1 MDVLKRELAPIS
13 LRAWEEIDKRAKDV
27 LKNYLSGRKFVHV
40 NGPMGLDFTSVTDG
54 RIEVHADEFLNYGIY
69 SVKPL
74 IEPRVSFK
82 LGRWEL
88 DNIERGAKDINL
100 DALDEAVKKM
110 AFFEEKVIFQGLSDA
125 EIVGIEEASQ
135 NKLGKLG
142 DTESDILSNVTKGVM
157 ILERAIAEKPY
168 VFVVSEEIWCTLNS
182 LGKEVALIE
191 RIKSIIGGDVIVS
204 RSTEGAFILPYD
216 NENLELT
223 IGEDFSIGYQ
233 EHGDNYVKLFITET
247 LRFRVLDESVIVSYS

>member
-13 LRAWEEIDKRAKDV
+13 VKAWEEIDRRAKEV
-27 LKNYLSGRKFVHV
+27 LKNYLSARRIVKV
-40 NGPMGLDFTSVTDG
+40 NGPKGLDFTSVTEG
-54 RIEVHADEFLNYGIY
+54 RIEVHSDELLNYGIY
-69 SVKPL
+69 SVRPL

-100 DALDEAVKKM
+100 DALDEAVKSM
-110 AFFEEKVIFQGLSDA
+110 AQFEEKVVFD
-125 EIVGIEEASQ
+125 GIEDACIKGILETSP
-135 NKLGKLG
+135 NKLGNLG
-142 DTESDILSNVTKGVM
+142 ETESEILANVTKGVM

-168 VFVVSEEIWCTLNS
+168 VLVVSEELWCKLNA
-182 LGKEVALIE
+182 LGREVALVE
-191 RIKSIIGGDVIVS
+191 RIRNIIGGDIVVS
-204 RSTEGAFILPYD
+204 RSISGAALLPFD

-233 EHGDNYVKLFITET
+233 EHGENYVKLFVTET
-247 LRFRVLDESVIVSYS
+247 LTFRILDDTIIVTYS

>member
-13 LRAWEEIDKRAKDV
+13 VNAWNEIDKRAKEV
-27 LKNYLSGRKFVHV
+27 LKNYLSARKFVKV
-40 NGPMGLDFTSVTDG
+40 NGPMGLDFTSVTEG
-54 RIEVHADEFLNYGIY
+54 RIEVHSDELLKYGVY

-88 DNIERGAKDINL
+88 DNIERGAKDINF
-100 DALDEAVKKM
+100 DALDEAVKKI
-110 AFFEEKVIFQGLSDA
+110 AQFEEKVIFSGLEDA
-125 EIVGIEEASQ
+125 FIKGIIETSP
-135 NKLGKLG
+135 NKLGNLG
-142 DTESDILSNVTKGVM
+142 DTESEILANVTKGVM

-168 VFVVSEEIWCTLNS
+168 VFVVSEDVWCKLNA
-182 LGKEVALIE
+182 LGKEVALVE
-191 RIKSIIGGDVIVS
+191 RIKNIIGGKIIVS
-204 RSTEGAFILPYD
+204 RSIEGAILLPFN

-233 EHGDNYVKLFITET
+233 EHSENSVKLFVTET
-247 LRFRVLDESVIVSYS
+247 LTFRILDDTIIVTYL

>member
-13 LRAWEEIDKRAKDV
+13 LRAWDEIDKRAKEV
-27 LKNYLSGRKFVHV
+27 LQNYLSGRKVVHV
-40 NGPMGLDFTSVTDG
+40 NGPMGLDFTSVTEG
-54 RIEVHADEFLNYGIY
+54 RIEIHNDELLNYGVY

-110 AFFEEKVIFQGLSDA
+110 ASFEEKVIFKGLVDA
-125 EIVGIEEASQ
+125 GITGVEEASPH
-135 NKLGKLG
+135 KLGAIG
-142 DTESDILSNVTKGVM
+142 NTESDILSNITKGVM

-168 VFVVSEEIWCTLNS
+168 VLVVSEEIWCLLNA
-182 LGKEVALIE
+182 LGREVALVE
-191 RIKSIIGGDVIVS
+191 RIKNIIGGEIIVS
-204 RSTEGAFILPYD
+204 RSIDGAILIPFD

-233 EHGDNYVKLFITET
+233 EHGENYVKLFITET
-247 LRFRVLDESVIVSYS
+247 LTFRVLDETIIVTFN

>member
-13 LRAWEEIDKRAKDV
+13 LKAWEEIDKRAKEV
-27 LKNYLSGRKFVHV
+27 LQNYLSGRRVVHV
-40 NGPMGLDFTSVTDG
+40 NGPMGLNFTSVTEG
-54 RIEVHADEFLNYGIY
+54 RIEVHSDEFLNYGVY

-110 AFFEEKVIFQGLSDA
+110 AFFEEKVIFKGLA
-125 EIVGIEEASQ
+125 EGNIIGLEEGSPHKMGA
-135 NKLGKLG
+135 LGN
-142 DTESDILSNVTKGVM
+142 TESDILSNITKGVM

-168 VFVVSEEIWCTLNS
+168 VLVVSEDIWCLLNA
-182 LGKEVALIE
+182 LGKEVALVE
-191 RIKSIIGGDVIVS
+191 RIKNVIGGEIVVS
-204 RSTEGAFILPYD
+204 RSINGAILIPYD

-233 EHGDNYVKLFITET
+233 EHGENYVKLFITET
-247 LRFRVLDESVIVSYS
+247 LTFRILDETIVVTYE